1 MGHQVEG
8 LLDRI
13 LYTAGVAAGFGVRRD
28 SQKPVDSGRG
38 PLGGLAD
45 RLQIGLEVVVA
56 TLVDLLP
63 GQLGIPADDKER
75 VVQFMRDPA
84 QKGAQRGELLHLLEV
99 LLDPLA
105 LGPIV
110 DDSDVMGHPPLRDPQ
125 RRDRQVDRKSTRL
138 NSSHSQISYAVFCL
152 KKKKLS

>member
-63 GQLGIPADDKER
+63 GQLGIPAADKER
-75 VVQFMRDPA
+75 VVQFMRDPRPEGCPTRRA
-84 QKGAQRGELLHLLEV
+84 SPPAGGAAR
-99 LLDPLA
+99 PA
-105 LGPIV
+105 CAR
-110 DDSDVMGHPPLRDPQ
+110 SCR
-125 RRDRQVDRKSTRL
+125 
-138 NSSHSQISYAVFCL
+138 
-152 KKKKLS
+152 

>member
-84 QKGAQRGELLHLLEV
+84 QKG
-99 LLDPLA
+99 
-105 LGPIV
+105 
-110 DDSDVMGHPPLRDPQ
+110 
-125 RRDRQVDRKSTRL
+125 DRKSTRL
-138 NSSHSQISYAVFCL
+138 NSSHGYISYAVFCL
-152 KKKKLS
+152 KKKKRT

>member
-13 LYTAGVAAGFGVRRD
+13 LYTAAVAAGFGAWRD

-38 PLGGLAD
+38 PLGGLTD

-63 GQLGIPADDKER
+63 GQLGIPADDKKR

-84 QKGAQRGELLHLLEV
+84 QKGAQRGKLLHLLEV

-105 LGPIV
+105 FGPV
-110 DDSDVMGHPPLRDPQ
+110 ADDSNEIGRASCRERV
-125 RRDRQVDRKSTRL
+125 
-138 NSSHSQISYAVFCL
+138 
-152 KKKKLS
+152 